1 MKLLKQIFDIFFT
14 HSCYICKESIN
25 HEGICND
32 CWKKLK
38 FITNPKCKICG
49 YPFEFHDEDINKDL
63 ICLKCLRKYPKFDK
77 NISSLRYNEASKN
90 IIIPFKHSNKTI
102 LKNFISEIMI
112 SSGKELIDQCDFII
126 PIPIHFKR
134 LIKRKYNQSAL
145 LAHTISKKTKKKYLP
160 VLKRIKFTESQ
171 GHLTTKERIKNVK
184 NNFEINKKYKK
195 IIIGKTALLIDDVI
209 TTGATINECARVL
222 KNNGFSRVLVLT
234 FCKVC

>member
-90 IIIPFKHSNKTI
+90 IIIPFKHSSNFGYF
-102 LKNFISEIMI
+102 LK
-112 SSGKELIDQCDFII
+112 
-126 PIPIHFKR
+126 HFKR